1 MAFKLQKDSP
11 PLPLIRMQPTRM
23 DGDVNNGGKV
33 DHLNLKGEDTVINPN
48 HAVKIT
54 AGGRTEEC
62 LASMES
68 ILGLVIV
75 DTRVNVERA
84 RQR

>member
-1 MAFKLQKDSP
+1 MAFCITEGQSTCK
-11 PLPLIRMQPTRM
+11 LIRMQATRM

-33 DHLNLKGEDTVINPN
+33 NQLNLKGEDIVINPD
-48 HAVKIT
+48 HAVKLT

-68 ILGLVIV
+68 ILGLAIV